1 MKLILWIVLIVAV
14 TILFGTIPLAMLG
27 WLFNFIG
34 GILTWLAK
42 ILNFFGFSSGILSI
56 GLLVP

>member
-34 GILTWLAK
+34 GIFTWLAK
-42 ILNFFGFSSGILSI
+42 ILDFFGFGGGIFSF

>member
-1 MKLILWIVLIVAV
+1 MKLILWIVLLVAV
-14 TILFGTIPLAMLG
+14 TVLFGTIPLAMLG

-34 GILTWLAK
+34 GIFTWLAK

-56 GLLVP
+56 GLLFP